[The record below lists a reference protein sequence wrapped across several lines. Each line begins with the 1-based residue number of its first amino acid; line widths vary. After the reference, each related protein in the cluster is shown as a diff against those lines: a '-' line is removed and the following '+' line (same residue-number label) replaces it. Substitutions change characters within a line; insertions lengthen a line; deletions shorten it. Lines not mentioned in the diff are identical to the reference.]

1 MSGNNIT
8 CGQSPVLCP
17 AIGPDFLA
25 AGRRW
30 PLLRPD
36 CQAVTRSPGR
46 TTQSAVRQPYRG
58 SDQPAARP
66 APRHDRR
73 RDRIHLSR
81 GHEKIP
87 DIFPH
92 VCIPL
97 KKSFGGERHT
107 RHQRRHR
114 LFSGSDLRLVAPP
127 LLLHRIIR
135 FPTIRKQCRRR
146 YCHCCIEGKRP
157 HLTPHTGASTEC
169 TRIRISSS
177 WLAISTLTC

>member
-17 AIGPDFLA
+17 AAGSDFLA

-36 CQAVTRSPGR
+36 CQAVTRSLGR
-46 TTQSAVRQPYRG
+46 TTQSAVRQPYRD

-87 DIFPH
+87 DIFPY

-114 LFSGSDLRLVAPP
+114 LFSGSDLCLVAPP

-135 FPTIRKQCRRR
+135 FPRFGSNSAGSTAIAAPTPAAFDTSHRRI
-146 YCHCCIEGKRP
+146 YGMYA
-157 HLTPHTGASTEC
+157 HLDFQ
-169 TRIRISSS
+169 
-177 WLAISTLTC
+177 